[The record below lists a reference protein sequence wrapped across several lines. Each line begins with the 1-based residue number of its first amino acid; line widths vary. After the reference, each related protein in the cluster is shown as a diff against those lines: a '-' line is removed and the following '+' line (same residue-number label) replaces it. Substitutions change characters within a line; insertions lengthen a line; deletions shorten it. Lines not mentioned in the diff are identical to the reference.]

1 MSDATKK
8 VPSQA
13 EIEFLAYQIFLE
25 RGGEPGSDLADWLA
39 AEEQLKTRSETE
51 APAAQRTTPLLLP
64 CARALPAPEHLSENR
79 ATWFPPA

>member
-25 RGGEPGSDLADWLA
+25 RGGEPGNDLADWLA
-39 AEEQLKTRSETE
+39 AEEQLRTRSEAE
-51 APAAQRTTPLLLP
+51 APVTQRTETPP
-64 CARALPAPEHLSENR
+64 IPIRKSASA
-79 ATWFPPA
+79 

>member
-25 RGGEPGSDLADWLA
+25 RGGEPGNDLADWLA
-39 AEEQLKTRSETE
+39 AEEQLRTRSEAE
-51 APAAQRTTPLLLP
+51 APVAQRTETPP
-64 CARALPAPEHLSENR
+64 IPIRKSVGA
-79 ATWFPPA
+79 

>member
-25 RGGEPGSDLADWLA
+25 RGGEPGHELSDWLE
-39 AEEQLKTRSETE
+39 AEEQLKTGSEAE
-51 APAAQRTTPLLLP
+51 APSTQRTDTTPIP
-64 CARALPAPEHLSENR
+64 MRKSAAGA
-79 ATWFPPA
+79 

>member
-25 RGGEPGSDLADWLA
+25 RGGEPGHELSDWL
-39 AEEQLKTRSETE
+39 
-51 APAAQRTTPLLLP
+51 
-64 CARALPAPEHLSENR
+64 
-79 ATWFPPA
+79 

>member
-25 RGGEPGSDLADWLA
+25 RGGEPGHDLADWLA
-39 AEEQLKTRSETE
+39 AEEQLKTRGEAET
-51 APAAQRTTPLLLP
+51 PTLQRADTTP
-64 CARALPAPEHLSENR
+64 APMRKS
-79 ATWFPPA
+79 AAGA

>member
-1 MSDATKK
+1 MSDAAKK

-51 APAAQRTTPLLLP
+51 APAAQRTDTAPTPMRKS
-64 CARALPAPEHLSENR
+64 AAGA
-79 ATWFPPA
+79 

>member
-25 RGGEPGSDLADWLA
+25 RGGEPGHDLADWLA
-39 AEEQLKTRSETE
+39 AEEQLKSRSEAE
-51 APAAQRTTPLLLP
+51 APSSQRADTAPTPMRRSAAG
-64 CARALPAPEHLSENR
+64 A
-79 ATWFPPA
+79 

>member
-25 RGGEPGSDLADWLA
+25 RGGEPGNDLADWLA

-51 APAAQRTTPLLLP
+51 APVTQRTETPP
-64 CARALPAPEHLSENR
+64 IPIRKSASA
-79 ATWFPPA
+79 

>member
-25 RGGEPGSDLADWLA
+25 RGGEPGHDLADWLA
-39 AEEQLKTRSETE
+39 AEEQLRTQSESE
-51 APAAQRTTPLLLP
+51 APVTQRTETPP
-64 CARALPAPEHLSENR
+64 IPIRKSASA
-79 ATWFPPA
+79 

>member
-25 RGGEPGSDLADWLA
+25 RGGEPGHDLADWLE
-39 AEEQLKTRSETE
+39 AEEQLKSRSEVE
-51 APAAQRTTPLLLP
+51 APSTQRTDTTPIP
-64 CARALPAPEHLSENR
+64 MRRSAAGA
-79 ATWFPPA
+79 

>member
-25 RGGEPGSDLADWLA
+25 RGGEPGHELSDWLE
-39 AEEQLKTRSETE
+39 AEEQLRTRSEADT
-51 APAAQRTTPLLLP
+51 PSMQRDDSVPIPMRKSAAG
-64 CARALPAPEHLSENR
+64 A
-79 ATWFPPA
+79 

>member
-25 RGGEPGSDLADWLA
+25 RGGEPGHELADWLA
-39 AEEQLKTRSETE
+39 AEEQLKTQSEAE
-51 APAAQRTTPLLLP
+51 APAVHRTETTKPTPIRKS
-64 CARALPAPEHLSENR
+64 AAGA
-79 ATWFPPA
+79 

>member
-13 EIEFLAYQIFLE
+13 EIEFLAYQMFLE
-25 RGGEPGSDLADWLA
+25 RGGEPGNDLADWLA

-51 APAAQRTTPLLLP
+51 APAASRADAAPASTPIRKS
-64 CARALPAPEHLSENR
+64 AAGA
-79 ATWFPPA
+79 

>member
-51 APAAQRTTPLLLP
+51 APATQRTDTAPTPIRKS
-64 CARALPAPEHLSENR
+64 AAGA
-79 ATWFPPA
+79 

>member
-25 RGGEPGSDLADWLA
+25 RGGEPGHDLADWLA
-39 AEEQLKTRSETE
+39 AEEQLKTRSEAE
-51 APAAQRTTPLLLP
+51 APVAQRTETPP
-64 CARALPAPEHLSENR
+64 IPIRKSASA
-79 ATWFPPA
+79 

>member
-25 RGGEPGSDLADWLA
+25 RGGEPGHDLSDWLE
-39 AEEQLKTRSETE
+39 AEEQLKTRSEAE
-51 APAAQRTTPLLLP
+51 APSTQRTET
-64 CARALPAPEHLSENR
+64 APSPIR
-79 ATWFPPA
+79 KSAAGA

>member
-25 RGGEPGSDLADWLA
+25 RGGEPGHDLADWLA
-39 AEEQLKTRSETE
+39 AEEQLRTRNESE
-51 APAAQRTTPLLLP
+51 APTQSHADTAPPSLRRNAAG
-64 CARALPAPEHLSENR
+64 A
-79 ATWFPPA
+79 